1 MMLARIVAVSALG
14 GFLFG
19 YDLGLISGALELIV
33 FDLGA
38 SEVEEELIVAG
49 AKLGAFAGAFI
60 GAALMLSH
68 GRRPAISLS
77 AVPYI
82 LGPVLMAFS
91 PNVWLLTLGR
101 LLSGVGVGM
110 SAVVVPTY
118 LAEVAPA
125 AHRGAIVSIYEVMLT
140 VGSVASMLVDL
151 AASAGGTSEEDTGET
166 IKDAWR
172 WRIMVGAAA
181 IPALALPAAQ
191 VLVPESA
198 RWLIMKG
205 DMGAALAAINRLR
218 GGTAEDVSEDMSA
231 SDAVNYELMEL
242 WTSVERVNA
251 EEEELRNKDRGPPRR
266 SQGGESGGID
276 AHETNDQGAS
286 PGRMERVRL
295 TSESASDGRSDQ
307 VGWDARRHL
316 LSAPTPY
323 GSFPRSLKTVVSSMA
338 ELATG
343 EERYPFWLA
352 IGLAFFNQ
360 AVASTSIINYSSKVL
375 EDAGVESDQLKIV
388 LSIVVM
394 LSKGIG
400 VAFGAFAIDRLGRRP
415 LFIAGAALIALSMV
429 GLFVAVRS
437 LSAPWTVA
445 SMCAFMFAF
454 AASWAGGFWV
464 IVSEVFSMRIKAS
477 AQAVSTAGLFLFGAL
492 TDAVFLEIMS
502 VPGAGGFLVF
512 AIIAAGGGMFVYLLL
527 PETRGRTLE
536 EVQAIFKNGARA
548 QIRRDKM
555 NEASGD
561 GAGPSDGG
569 IEIMQL
575 RGDGTLASDDAAID
589 ADGIDIEDAALLSS

>member
-1 MMLARIVAVSALG
+1 M
-14 GFLFG
+14 
-19 YDLGLISGALELIV
+19 
-33 FDLGA
+33 
-38 SEVEEELIVAG
+38 
-49 AKLGAFAGAFI
+49 
-60 GAALMLSH
+60 
-68 GRRPAISLS
+68 
-77 AVPYI
+77 
-82 LGPVLMAFS
+82 
-91 PNVWLLTLGR
+91 
-101 LLSGVGVGM
+101 
-110 SAVVVPTY
+110 
-118 LAEVAPA
+118 
-125 AHRGAIVSIYEVMLT
+125 
-140 VGSVASMLVDL
+140 
-151 AASAGGTSEEDTGET
+151 
-166 IKDAWR
+166 
-172 WRIMVGAAA
+172 
-181 IPALALPAAQ
+181 
-191 VLVPESA
+191 
-198 RWLIMKG
+198 
-205 DMGAALAAINRLR
+205 
-218 GGTAEDVSEDMSA
+218 
-231 SDAVNYELMEL
+231 
-242 WTSVERVNA
+242 
-251 EEEELRNKDRGPPRR
+251 
-266 SQGGESGGID
+266 
-276 AHETNDQGAS
+276 
-286 PGRMERVRL
+286 
-295 TSESASDGRSDQ
+295 
-307 VGWDARRHL
+307 
-316 LSAPTPY
+316 
-323 GSFPRSLKTVVSSMA
+323 
-338 ELATG
+338 
-343 EERYPFWLA
+343 
-352 IGLAFFNQ
+352 
-360 AVASTSIINYSSKVL
+360 L

-394 LSKGIG
+394 ISKGIG

-536 EVQAIFKNGARA
+536 EVQAIFKNSARA